1 MGPGKGTLSCDII
14 RTFKQ
19 LNMLSK
25 MTFYY
30 VEISETLKTAQQE
43 NIIDAL
49 RKENIFVS
57 QDMDTKDLYDEEL
70 DLKFV
75 WKKNLQQISKEEFEK
90 K

>member
-1 MGPGKGTLSCDII
+1 
-14 RTFKQ
+14 
-19 LNMLSK
+19 